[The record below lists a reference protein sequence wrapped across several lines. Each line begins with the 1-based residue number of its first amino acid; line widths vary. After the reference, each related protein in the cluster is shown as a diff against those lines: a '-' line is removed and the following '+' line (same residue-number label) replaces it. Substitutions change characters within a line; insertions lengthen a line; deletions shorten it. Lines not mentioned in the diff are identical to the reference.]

1 MKEILVQILNFFGLA
16 NWVKITTEK
25 PRCTYYFGPFLTE
38 KEARQEQGGYL
49 DDLLDEGARGITVQ
63 VRRFKPS
70 ELTIFDDL
78 GEENNLP
85 QMITMSGQPSLN
97 L

>member
-1 MKEILVQILNFFGLA
+1 MLVQILNFLGLA
-16 NWVKITTEK
+16 NWVKISTEK
-25 PRCTYYFGPFLTE
+25 PQCTYYFGPFLTQ
-38 KEARQEQGGYL
+38 KEARQEQTGYL
-49 DDLLDEGARGITVQ
+49 DDLLAEEAKGITVQ

-78 GEENNLP
+78 GEDNNLP